1 MGKSHGA
8 NQYKLFILGVAP
20 LIKDLPPT
28 SSKLFLIFFFKIFLY
43 LKFNLT
49 LYIHYFMQHM
59 NMTPVT

>member
-8 NQYKLFILGVAP
+8 NLYKLFILGLAP

-28 SSKLFLIFFFKIFLY
+28 SSKLFLIFLLNFVY